1 MAHSKEIKTKNK
13 KRKFVTNILLS
24 ILLICMLGVI
34 IASAINIYQVSRNTN
49 SGGNTIETETI
60 SNEYTN
66 DYYSIGHNAT
76 DINKEYFKELN
87 AAIEA
92 ADTNLI
98 AESVV
103 KCFVTEYYTWTNK
116 DGNYDVGGMQ
126 YIYTDR
132 QSDFSTYSRDNF
144 YTEMDNF
151 LAYNDRS
158 ALIEVADVQITG
170 VTPSADYAVLDASG
184 TQLAYPCVTVTAT
197 WTYVED
203 TVMDTM
209 SIQSSATFTVIN
221 HDGRMEIA
229 AIA

>member
-1 MAHSKEIKTKNK
+1 MSSKRQRN
-13 KRKFVTNILLS
+13 RKVLTNILLS
-24 ILLICMLGVI
+24 ILLVSMLGVI
-34 IASAINIYQVSRNTN
+34 IASTVNIYQVRRNAN
-49 SGGNTIETETI
+49 SGGDTIKTETI
-60 SNEYTN
+60 SNEYKN

-87 AAIEA
+87 ASIES
-92 ADTNLI
+92 ADTNMI

-103 KCFVTEYYTWTNK
+103 NCFVTEYYTWTNN

-144 YTEMDNF
+144 YSEMDNF
-151 LAYNDRS
+151 LAFNNRS
-158 ALIEVADVQITG
+158 SLIEVADVQITG
-170 VTPSADYAVLDASG
+170 VAESADYAVLDASG
-184 TQLAYPCVTVTAT
+184 TQLAYPAVTVTAT
-197 WTYVED
+197 WTYDED
-203 TVMDTM
+203 TVMDTL